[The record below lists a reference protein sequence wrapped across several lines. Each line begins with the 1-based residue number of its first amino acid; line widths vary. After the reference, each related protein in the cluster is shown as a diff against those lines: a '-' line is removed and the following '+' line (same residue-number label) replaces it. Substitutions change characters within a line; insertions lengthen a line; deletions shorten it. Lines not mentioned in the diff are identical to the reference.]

1 MATAKL
7 VTLIAES
14 VLRDRLIRDLKELGA
29 SGYTESMVTG
39 EGPRGLRTV
48 ELEGKNVKIDTLVAP
63 SVAEKILQRVSE
75 AYFEHFAI
83 VAFARDVEVLRE
95 DKYL

>member
-7 VTLIAES
+7 VTIIAEA
-14 VLRDRLIRDLKELGA
+14 VLRDRLVRDLKKLGA
-29 SGYTESMVTG
+29 TGFTESQVRG
-39 EGPRGLRTV
+39 EGSRGRRTV
-48 ELEGKNVKIDTLVAP
+48 ELEGQNVQLDTLVSPA
-63 SVAEKILQRVSE
+63 VAAAILQCVSE
-75 AYFEHFAI
+75 NYFEHYAI

>member
-7 VTLIAES
+7 VTIIAES
-14 VLRDRLIRDLKELGA
+14 VLRDLLVRDLKNLGV
-29 SGYTESMVTG
+29 SGYTESQVRG
-39 EGPRGLRTV
+39 EGSRGRRTV
-48 ELEGKNVKIDTLVAP
+48 ELEGQNVQIDTLVSSAL
-63 SVAEKILQRVSE
+63 ATKILERVSE
-75 AYFEHFAI
+75 AYFEHYAI